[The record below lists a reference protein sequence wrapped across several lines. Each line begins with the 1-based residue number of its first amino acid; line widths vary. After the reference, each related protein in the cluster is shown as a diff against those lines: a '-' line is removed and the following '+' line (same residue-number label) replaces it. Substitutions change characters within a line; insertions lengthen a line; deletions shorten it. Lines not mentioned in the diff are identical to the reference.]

1 MKKYLLGTLAI
12 AVLCVTFAFPA
23 FGEKSLLNS
32 ENVSASNRVA
42 KEPRGSII
50 STGSLRISNEGNGEI
65 GVLMQTM
72 AHVDIDE
79 TLFFVSLDR
88 WIESEKRWANV
99 ANFDFSYKQE
109 DYPDENISVKS
120 ISFNILGQPVDC
132 YYRLRGNHI
141 VVLGDKRESL
151 SSETDG
157 ILITK

>member
-1 MKKYLLGTLAI
+1 MKKHLVGTLILVA
-12 AVLCVTFAFPA
+12 LCTAFTLPA
-23 FGEKSLLNS
+23 YGQKSLLNEENMS
-32 ENVSASNRVA
+32 EYSSVI

-50 STGSLRISNEGNGEI
+50 STGLLRISNEGGGEI
-65 GVLMQTM
+65 GVLMQTL

-99 ANFDFSYKQE
+99 ANYDFAYKQE
-109 DYPDENISVKS
+109 DYPDENLSVKS
-120 ISFNILGQPVDC
+120 ISFNIVGQPKDC
-132 YYRLRGNHI
+132 YYRLRGDHI

-157 ILITK
+157 LLITK